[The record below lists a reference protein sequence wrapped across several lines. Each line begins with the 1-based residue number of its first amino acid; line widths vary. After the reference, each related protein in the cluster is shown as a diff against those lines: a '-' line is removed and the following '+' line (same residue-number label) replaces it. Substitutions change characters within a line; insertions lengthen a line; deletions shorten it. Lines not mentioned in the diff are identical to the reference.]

1 MPEEID
7 IRENSGLIPKLVPT
21 SCGHSK
27 MDKLAEIMASKRRA
41 LKDRI
46 RPVHENELER
56 LGRMQRQ
63 GGSFLEALARP
74 DRLSV
79 IAEIKRK
86 SPSAG
91 EIAEASLDA
100 VEQAREYV
108 NAEADCLSILT
119 DTDYFGGRLQDLW
132 EVVEFL
138 ECHARPT
145 PCLRKDFMVHPLQ
158 VAEAAEA
165 GARCILIIVR
175 ALEDD
180 EIKALRDA
188 AGIAGL
194 DVLYEIHEERELEKA
209 LRFDPKIIGVNNR
222 DLKRFKTD
230 LAISEALI
238 PQIPDDIIKISESGI
253 FDAED
258 AERASECGADA
269 ILVGEA
275 LMKAEDPEALIE
287 AFHHA

>member
-1 MPEEID
+1 
-7 IRENSGLIPKLVPT
+7 
-21 SCGHSK
+21 
-27 MDKLAEIMASKRRA
+27 MDKLAEIMAAKRQSLVGRM
-41 LKDRI
+41 
-46 RPVHENELER
+46 RPVREQELDR
-56 LGRMQRQ
+56 LGKMQSQ
-63 GGSFLEALARP
+63 GGSFLAALART

-91 EIAEASLDA
+91 EIAPATLNA

-108 NAEADCLSILT
+108 NAETDCLSVLT
-119 DTDYFGGRLQDLW
+119 DKDYFGGSLQDLW
-132 EVVEFL
+132 DVVEFL
-138 ECHARPT
+138 ECHQRKT
-145 PCLRKDFMVHPLQ
+145 PCLRKDFMLHPIQ

-194 DVLYEIHEERELEKA
+194 DILYEIHEEHELEKA
-209 LRFDPKIIGVNNR
+209 LRFDPKIVGVNNR

-230 LAISEALI
+230 LAVSERLI
-238 PQIPDDIIKISESGI
+238 PQIPDTIIKVSESGI
-253 FDAED
+253 FELDDAS
-258 AERASECGADA
+258 RARACGADA

-275 LMKAEDPEALIE
+275 LMKAEDPEELVRQ
-287 AFHHA
+287 FHNA

>member
-1 MPEEID
+1 
-7 IRENSGLIPKLVPT
+7 
-21 SCGHSK
+21 
-27 MDKLAEIMASKRRA
+27 MDKLSEIMAAKRQA
-41 LKDRI
+41 LAGHL
-46 RPVHENELER
+46 RPVKKQELER

-63 GGSFLEALARP
+63 GGSFLKALARK

-91 EIAEASLDA
+91 EIAPESLNA
-100 VEQAREYV
+100 VEQAREYI

-119 DTDYFGGRLQDLW
+119 DKDYFGGSLQDLW
-132 EVVEFL
+132 DVVEFL
-138 ECHARPT
+138 ECHQRKT
-145 PCLRKDFMVHPLQ
+145 PCLRKDFMVHPVQ

-188 AGIAGL
+188 ADIAGL
-194 DVLYEIHEERELEKA
+194 DILYEIHEECELEKA

-230 LAISEALI
+230 LAVSEFLI
-238 PQIPDDIIKISESGI
+238 PKIPNGIVTVSESGI
-253 FDAED
+253 FDLED
-258 AERASECGADA
+258 AERARDCGADA

-275 LMKAEDPEALIE
+275 LMKAESAEELVE
-287 AFHHA
+287 AFHNI

>member
-1 MPEEID
+1 
-7 IRENSGLIPKLVPT
+7 
-21 SCGHSK
+21 
-27 MDKLAEIMASKRRA
+27 MDKLSEIMAAKRHA
-41 LKDRI
+41 LRNQI
-46 RPVHENELER
+46 RPVREQELER
-56 LGRMQRQ
+56 LGRMQTQ
-63 GGSFLEALARP
+63 GGSFLQALARK

-91 EIAEASLDA
+91 EIAAATLDA

-108 NAEADCLSILT
+108 NADVDCMSILT

-132 EVVEFL
+132 DVVEFL
-138 ECHARPT
+138 ECHNRKT
-145 PCLRKDFMVHPLQ
+145 PCLRKDFMVHPIQ

-175 ALEDD
+175 ALEHD

-188 AGIAGL
+188 ADIAGL
-194 DVLYEIHEERELEKA
+194 DILYEIHEERELEKA
-209 LRFDPKIIGVNNR
+209 LKFAPKIVGVNNR

-230 LAISEALI
+230 LAVSELLI
-238 PQIPDDIIKISESGI
+238 PQIPDGIVKVSESGI
-253 FDAED
+253 FDPED
-258 AERASECGADA
+258 AERARACGADA

-275 LMKAEDPEALIE
+275 LMKASDVEELVA
-287 AFHHA
+287 AFHEA

>member
-1 MPEEID
+1 
-7 IRENSGLIPKLVPT
+7 
-21 SCGHSK
+21 
-27 MDKLAEIMASKRRA
+27 MDKLSEIMAAKRQA
-41 LKDRI
+41 LAGI
-46 RPVHENELER
+46 TRPVREQELDR

-63 GGSFLEALARP
+63 GGSFLKALARK

-91 EIAEASLDA
+91 EIAPESLSA

-119 DTDYFGGRLQDLW
+119 DTDYFGGSLKDLW
-132 EVVEFL
+132 DVVEFL
-138 ECHARPT
+138 ECHQRKT
-145 PCLRKDFMVHPLQ
+145 PCLRKDFMVHPFQ

-175 ALEDD
+175 GLEND

-194 DVLYEIHEERELEKA
+194 DVLYEIHEECELEKA
-209 LRFDPKIIGVNNR
+209 LRFDPGIIGVNNR
-222 DLKRFKTD
+222 DLKCFKTD
-230 LAISEALI
+230 LAVSESLI
-238 PQIPDDIIKISESGI
+238 PQIPEGIVTVSESGI
-253 FDAED
+253 FDLED
-258 AERASECGADA
+258 AIRARECGADA

-275 LMKAEDPEALIE
+275 LMKAEDAEQLVA
-287 AFHHA
+287 AFHNA

>member
-1 MPEEID
+1 
-7 IRENSGLIPKLVPT
+7 
-21 SCGHSK
+21 
-27 MDKLAEIMASKRRA
+27 MDKLFEIMAAKRQA
-41 LKDRI
+41 LSTQI
-46 RPVHENELER
+46 RPVREQELER
-56 LGRMQRQ
+56 LGRMQTQ
-63 GGSFLEALARP
+63 GGSFLKALARK

-91 EIAEASLDA
+91 EIAPAQLDA
-100 VEQAREYV
+100 VEQAREYI

-119 DTDYFGGRLQDLW
+119 DTDYFGGTLQDLW
-132 EVVEFL
+132 DVVEFL
-138 ECHARPT
+138 ECHNRKT
-145 PCLRKDFMVHPLQ
+145 PCLRKDFMVHPIQ

-194 DVLYEIHEERELEKA
+194 DVLYEIHEEHELEKA
-209 LRFDPKIIGVNNR
+209 LKFDPKIVGVNNR

-230 LAISEALI
+230 LAVSELLI
-238 PQIPDDIIKISESGI
+238 PQIPDGIVKVSESGI
-253 FDAED
+253 FDPED
-258 AERASECGADA
+258 AERARACGADA

-275 LMKAEDPEALIE
+275 LMRAEDPEALVE
-287 AFHHA
+287 AFHNA